1 MKTITHVIQDPL
13 GLHARPAGL
22 LAKAAAA
29 RGDCT
34 VNLTF
39 KDRTVDAKR
48 IMGLM
53 KLGAKQGDTLTIT
66 CEGENEDAAAASM
79 ESFLKENL

>member
-1 MKTITHVIQDPL
+1 MKTIEYVITDTL

-29 RGDCT
+29 CGCN
-34 VNLTF
+34 VSLTA
-39 KDRTVDAKR
+39 KGQTVDAKR
-48 IMGLM
+48 IMALM

-66 CEGENEDAAAASM
+66 CEGEGEDAAAVSLEA
-79 ESFLKENL
+79 FLKENL